1 MASAAAE
8 ALEHLRRAIQL
19 LHQLGFLIN
28 FKKLVLT
35 PAQSISFLGFRA
47 MEMRVPPKKIRKLRQ
62 ECTKLLLQP
71 RVTVRTLACRLGRL
85 TSLSTGL
92 LTAPLRYRHLQELKI
107 LALRETQS
115 YEVTVQWTSDL
126 WEENF
131 DQECRSITNAVGLLE
146 QQGIIGPG
154 KIPTRNYCSSGSSS
168 EFYSSYR
175 GNKWA
180 WQQPYVITWS
190 PIVCQF
196 HQ

>member
-1 MASAAAE
+1 MLCPSLLVHVYKIALWQGSLLIPRMTTEVSWTVTIMASAAAE

-92 LTAPLRYRHLQELKI
+92 LTAPLRYRHQYVSFSIVVVNGPSSDGVWHSLSTCLWNMAKSCGCQLSLQTSPRMYRQKLF
-107 LALRETQS
+107 LQALPLLT
-115 YEVTVQWTSDL
+115 
-126 WEENF
+126 
-131 DQECRSITNAVGLLE
+131 TN
-146 QQGIIGPG
+146 
-154 KIPTRNYCSSGSSS
+154 R
-168 EFYSSYR
+168 
-175 GNKWA
+175 
-180 WQQPYVITWS
+180 
-190 PIVCQF
+190 
-196 HQ
+196 